1 MKRVWMTAFGLDKN
15 SLPGSSRSGL
25 GLMTTSLILAWTCT
39 LLHADTQLTVNIPPR
54 KGDNFIQAS
63 FDLLVP
69 QKIERPRYI
78 LVLLPGFN
86 GDGQRFLQDK
96 VWRDFAEETDAAM
109 LACTFIALPEE
120 TDEEIE
126 NYVHYAAA
134 QHGSGAVLEQ
144 AIEQFDQLNSTFS
157 LKDLP
162 LLIYGHSA
170 GGQFAYG
177 FSCHRP
183 KRMIGFVAAKGGY
196 YYPEP
201 VDGTY
206 KVPGLIISGEQDLA
220 RRKIEIRSLFE
231 SHRKHGAPWCWM
243 EDAYG
248 HGTASTL
255 DVIIPYFRELIR
267 LRLPATGNTLVAIS
281 KDEGVIASLETK
293 TILNRKASAPTDN
306 TDPRSAF
313 LPSVSVFKI
322 WLQHD
327 TGKRKYINRTDQP
340 DKN

>member
-1 MKRVWMTAFGLDKN
+1 MNRVWTTV
-15 SLPGSSRSGL
+15 SSMSFIT
-25 GLMTTSLILAWTCT
+25 GLMVLIWTSPS
-39 LLHADTQLTVNIPPR
+39 LHADMQRTVDIKPR

-63 FDLLVP
+63 FDFLIP
-69 QKIERPRYI
+69 QKIAKPRYI
-78 LVLLPGFN
+78 LVLVPGFN
-86 GDGQRFLQDK
+86 GNGLGFLQHK
-96 VWRDFAEETDAAM
+96 GWREFAEETEAAIV
-109 LACTFIALPEE
+109 ACTFKALPEE

-144 AIEQFDQLNSTFS
+144 AIEQFDQMASRFS

-177 FSCHRP
+177 FSCHKP
-183 KRMIGFVAAKGGY
+183 KRMIGFAAAKGGY

-206 KVPGLIISGEQDLA
+206 DVPGLMISGEQDLA
-220 RRKIEIRSLFE
+220 RRRKEIRSLFE

-255 DVIIPYFRELIR
+255 DVIFPYFKELIR
-267 LRLPATGNTLVAIS
+267 LRLPAASDTLNAIS
-281 KDEGVIASLETK
+281 KNSGVTVNLETQ
-293 TILNRKASAPTDN
+293 TIIDKKAGALSNTTDL
-306 TDPRSAF
+306 RSGY
-313 LPSVSVFKI
+313 LPSATVFKI

-327 TGKRKYINRTDQP
+327 TGSRKYIDLTDQSE
-340 DKN
+340 KKQ